1 MLQRAHGQPVQV
13 SVLLAE
19 LVTVSLRAARVSDGD
34 VDPISRRDGWRMLTR
49 DKPNEPGIPPRGGRS
64 AASRSR
70 DGLTHQHL
78 LGAGLNLDDR
88 IILRAVRRDSPAATR
103 PSLDG
108 PGWRNEKTEITLWRC
123 DISAALGASRC
134 ATSCVRVAPASTPG
148 PGGPRYSRDRRAY
161 GCVATAAACPDHRL
175 HWEALKGS
183 SPSPVVDMLEPWRVP
198 GGRAP

>member
-1 MLQRAHGQPVQV
+1 MLA
-13 SVLLAE
+13 
-19 LVTVSLRAARVSDGD
+19 
-34 VDPISRRDGWRMLTR
+34 R

-108 PGWRNEKTEITLWRC
+108 PGGGTRRRQSRYGAVTFRPRSGPLAVRPLASVWPLHRRPAP
-123 DISAALGASRC
+123 AALG
-134 ATSCVRVAPASTPG
+134 TRVTA
-148 PGGPRYSRDRRAY
+148 RAC
-161 GCVATAAACPDHRL
+161 GCVAIAAACPDHRL
-175 HWEALKGS
+175 Q
-183 SPSPVVDMLEPWRVP
+183 WRH
-198 GGRAP
+198 

>member
-1 MLQRAHGQPVQV
+1 MLA
-13 SVLLAE
+13 
-19 LVTVSLRAARVSDGD
+19 
-34 VDPISRRDGWRMLTR
+34 R

-108 PGWRNEKTEITLWRC
+108 PGWRNEKTAITLWRC
-123 DISAALGASRC
+123 DVSAALGASRC

-148 PGGPRYSRDRRAY
+148 PGGPRYSRDRPGLRVRRDRRCLP
-161 GCVATAAACPDHRL
+161 GPSVTM
-175 HWEALKGS
+175 EALKGS